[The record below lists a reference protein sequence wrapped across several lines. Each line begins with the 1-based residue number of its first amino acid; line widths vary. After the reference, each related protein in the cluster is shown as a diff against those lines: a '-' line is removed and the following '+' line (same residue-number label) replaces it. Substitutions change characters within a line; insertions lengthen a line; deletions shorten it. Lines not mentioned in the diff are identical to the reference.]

1 MYLKSLVLKGFKSF
15 ADRTVLTLK
24 PGITAVV
31 GPNGSGKSNISDAV
45 LWVLGERNAKH
56 LRGAAMEDVIFAGT
70 PTRKPAG
77 VAEVDLVLDNSDGTL
92 PVDYS
97 EVVITRRAYRSE
109 SGSEYLINGTPA
121 RRIDVLNILH
131 DSGLG
136 TGTHSIISQGALD
149 SILQSK
155 PEDRR
160 ALIEEAAGVLKHK
173 QRKEKSERK
182 LATMEQHVAR
192 VRDVVGEVG
201 RQLGPLERKAKRAI
215 KYQELS
221 AELADATLKLAV
233 DDLRGLQR
241 AWDDVKGRAAQL
253 GEQEAKARAAVEEAE
268 KRADGLQA
276 QIESVRVDADEMNRQ
291 QQAASA
297 AAEHLGSATM
307 LARERRD
314 AAQRRA
320 EELASQAA
328 SAAEE
333 LAGAQQAAAEA
344 ESEAV
349 RAHEAHELA
358 RAAAEKLE
366 AEHKSVSAER
376 DQLAQEAEGCERE
389 RAEAAAL
396 REELRAQR
404 DAAREAL
411 SQGRARLQV
420 LDERI
425 AELEPQQVAAAE
437 EAAEAESALAA
448 AKEAFEGL
456 KAQESECRASTGER
470 FQEREAARKALDEAR
485 AEHQAVAAQIE
496 ALDQIE
502 QTEARKAG
510 AAREW
515 MVGHADELA
524 GHLKPLVEV
533 VRARKGFEAIVE
545 SLLAADV
552 AALLI
557 DDAASAEQAASS
569 LARADEAGAI
579 TLLLRRDPARAD
591 DADAA
596 SEPADGGA
604 IRAACPALGASAG
617 AALIEQVEYPPEAAG
632 AVAAL
637 IGDVVVVDTLAEA
650 LAAHEASPA
659 EGRALRYAARDGSV
673 VWPSGKVT
681 LGAAVLD
688 EGQGALA
695 RARHRDELRAR
706 ADEAARALSVA
717 QEATE
722 AADAAWRDAQ
732 TASTDLAQAIA
743 RAQGDLQSAE
753 ARQARAA
760 EAAQAASRSLDAA
773 RGEREQAGAAVAG
786 MQPSSERYDADIA
799 TQDER
804 AQAAAERLTALAPRL
819 DELRGQA
826 KSAEQALAKARVE
839 LAQLRERDNYAAAMR
854 DTRAASGAQARERI
868 ASARTEQHRKLA
880 AAERLDALVSL
891 VATLQA
897 HARTFSSDVNETVRR
912 AQTSTSGLYEQARA
926 AQEQRRQ
933 AQASL
938 NAVQES
944 LNAVAVERARIS
956 MQVDG
961 AQQAIVED
969 CGVPL
974 ETALE
979 LPLLEGRS
987 EVEEAA
993 AALTRR
999 IANLGTINPDA
1010 ASEYEELK
1018 ERFDYLTR
1026 QLDDLDSARRAL
1038 AKIDRIIDGRMKDD
1052 FIATFEQVNESF
1064 QRIFAVL
1071 FPGGQAHLSLV
1082 DPDDTENTGVEVNAQ
1097 PAGKRIAKMS
1107 LMSGGEKSLTALAL
1121 LFAVYATRATPFYI
1135 LDEVEAALDDTNL
1148 RRLVAYI
1155 EQLRDST
1162 QLIMITHQRRTMEMA
1177 DVLFGL
1183 SMQGDGVTTVLS
1195 QTLNQALRYA
1205 E

>member
-182 LATMEQHVAR
+182 LGAMEQHVAR
-192 VRDVVGEVG
+192 VRDVVGEVS
-201 RQLGPLERKAKRAI
+201 RQLGPLERKAKRAL

-221 AELADATLKLAV
+221 AELADATLQLAV
-233 DDLRGLQR
+233 DDLRSLQR
-241 AWDDVKGRAAQL
+241 SWEAVKGKAEGL
-253 GEQEAKARAAVEEAE
+253 SVEEEKARQAVEKAE
-268 KRADGLQA
+268 QDADALQER
-276 QIESVRVDADEMNRQ
+276 IESVRVDADEMNRQ

-297 AAEHLGSATM
+297 AAERLSSAT
-307 LARERRD
+307 LLVRERRD
-314 AAQRRA
+314 SARVRTDELDAQGRAAA
-320 EELASQAA
+320 DEVA
-328 SAAEE
+328 AAE
-333 LAGAQQAAAEA
+333 QALTAAEA
-344 ESEAV
+344 EAV
-349 RAHEAHELA
+349 RAAEAHAQVRAQVEALEEGHGKLA
-358 RAAAEKLE
+358 
-366 AEHKSVSAER
+366 AER
-376 DQLAQEAEGCERE
+376 DGLMAEHDACEAK
-389 RAEAAAL
+389 RAEAAAR
-396 REELRAQR
+396 REELRTLR
-404 DAAREAL
+404 DEAREAL
-411 SQGRARLQV
+411 SQGRAQMQV
-420 LDERI
+420 LDARL
-425 AELEPQQVAAAE
+425 AELEPQEAALRGEAEAADAALE
-437 EAAEAESALAA
+437 EARGAYEALQAQEAEGRPAV
-448 AKEAFEGL
+448 
-456 KAQESECRASTGER
+456 GER
-470 FQEREAARKALDEAR
+470 FQAREAGRLALDEAR
-485 AEHQAVAAQIE
+485 AEHHAIAAQIE
-496 ALDQIE
+496 ALEEIE
-502 QTEARKAG
+502 RAEARKAG
-510 AAREW
+510 AAQEW
-515 MVGHADELA
+515 MLGHAADLA
-524 GHLKPLVEV
+524 GSIEPLVQV
-533 VRARKGFEAIVE
+533 VRARAGYEAIVE

-557 DDAASAEQAASS
+557 DDAACAERAAAL
-569 LARADEAGAI
+569 LADAAEPGAL
-579 TLLLRRDPARAD
+579 TLLLRRDPVRP
-591 DADAA
+591 
-596 SEPADGGA
+596 PAD
-604 IRAACPALGASAG
+604 PAEGVPRG
-617 AALIEQVEYPPEAAG
+617 TALMSQLDYPDEAAA
-632 AVAAL
+632 AVHAL
-637 IGDVVVVDTLAEA
+637 LGDVVVVDTLADA
-650 LAAHEASPA
+650 LAAHGADVRS
-659 EGRALRYAARDGSV
+659 LRFAARDGSV
-673 VWPSGKVT
+673 VWPTGKVT

-695 RARHRDELRAR
+695 RARHRDELRTR
-706 ADEAARALSVA
+706 LDDAARALDEAQGASSAADEAWRVA
-717 QEATE
+717 Q
-722 AADAAWRDAQ
+722 AA
-732 TASTDLAQAIA
+732 SNDLAQAVA
-743 RAQGDLQSAE
+743 AAQGTLQSASAE
-753 ARQARAA
+753 QRRAADALAAAERNLAQARAERERASASLADVQPASERFDDQIAAQDQAARAA
-760 EAAQAASRSLDAA
+760 E
-773 RGEREQAGAAVAG
+773 
-786 MQPSSERYDADIA
+786 
-799 TQDER
+799 
-804 AQAAAERLTALAPRL
+804 ERLAELSPRL
-819 DELRGQA
+819 AEVTGQA
-826 KSAEQALAKARVE
+826 KQAADALAKARVE
-839 LAQLRERDNYAAAMR
+839 LVQLAERDTYAVRMR
-854 DTRAASGAQARERI
+854 ETRAGNVEAVRARIGASRAEQ
-868 ASARTEQHRKLA
+868 RTKRA
-880 AAERLDALVSL
+880 AAERLDALLGLVS
-891 VATLQA
+891 AIQA
-897 HARTFSSDVNETVRR
+897 HARTFSTNVNEHVRK
-912 AQTSTSGLYEQARA
+912 AQSSTTGLYEQARA
-926 AQEQRRQ
+926 AAEERRR
-933 AQASL
+933 AQAAL
-938 NAVQES
+938 NAVQDS
-944 LNAVAVERARIS
+944 MNAVQVERARIS
-956 MQVDG
+956 MQVDA

-969 CGVPL
+969 CATPL

-979 LPLLEGRS
+979 LPALEDRA
-987 EVEEAA
+987 EVEDAA
-993 AALTRR
+993 AALARR

-1018 ERFDYLTR
+1018 ARFDYLQG
-1026 QLDDLDSARRAL
+1026 QLDDLDSARRSL
-1038 AKIDRIIDGRMKDD
+1038 AKINRIIDARMKDD
-1052 FIATFEQVNESF
+1052 FIRTFEEVDGNF

-1082 DPDDTENTGVEVNAQ
+1082 DPDDVEGTGVEVNAQ

-1195 QTLNQALRYA
+1195 QTLSQALRYA